1 MLVKVGPRG
10 QITIPKSVRTQL
22 GINPGDS
29 LVIVLTKD
37 DEIVLQPVTETIFD
51 LVGLIPVPASGPLS
65 IEQLRESAVDYIVE
79 RVQEKDES

>member
-29 LVIVLTKD
+29 LAIVLTKD

-51 LVGLIPVPASGPLS
+51 LVGSISVPPGGPLS